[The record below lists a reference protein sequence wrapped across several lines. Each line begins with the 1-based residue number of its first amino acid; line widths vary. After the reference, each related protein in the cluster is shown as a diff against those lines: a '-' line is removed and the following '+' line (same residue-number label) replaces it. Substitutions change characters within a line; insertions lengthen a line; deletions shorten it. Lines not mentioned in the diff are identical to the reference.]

1 MILQLALDRLERDQC
16 FDLLE
21 QTNRQIDWIEVGT
34 GVIKEYGMAIVRE
47 IRQKYPHHRIVA
59 DMKTCDA
66 GEHEAKQAFEAGAD
80 VVTVMAFAA
89 DATITAM
96 LDVAKQYEK
105 EVMVD
110 LLQVTDHRRVSE
122 LKQLGVTLVSL
133 HIGKDM
139 QQEAGLTV
147 SAFDLVKNAGLT
159 VSVAGGINASTL
171 PAVVTQAPD
180 IVIVGSAI
188 TGADSPVEESRK
200 LKGMLT

>member
-1 MILQLALDRLERDQC
+1 MILQLALDRLDRDAC
-16 FDLLE
+16 FDLLA
-21 QTNRQIDWIEVGT
+21 QTNPNIDWIEVGT

-47 IRQKYPHHRIVA
+47 IREKYPNHRIVA

-80 VVTVMAFAA
+80 IVTVMAFAA
-89 DATITAM
+89 DATIAGM
-96 LDVAKQYEK
+96 LNVAKSVDK

-110 LLQVTDHRRVSE
+110 LLNITDHDRVSE
-122 LKQLGVTLVSL
+122 LKRLGVKLVSL

-139 QQEAGLTV
+139 QLEKGLSV
-147 SAFDLVKNAGLT
+147 SAFDIVKDAGLT

-171 PAVVTQAPD
+171 PEIVMQRPD